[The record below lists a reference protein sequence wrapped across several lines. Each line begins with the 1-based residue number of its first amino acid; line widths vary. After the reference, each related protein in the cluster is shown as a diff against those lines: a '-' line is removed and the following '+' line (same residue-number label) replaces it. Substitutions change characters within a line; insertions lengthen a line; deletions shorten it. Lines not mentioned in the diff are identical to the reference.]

1 MRLSAS
7 ILAGALALTAE
18 AAIRFTEPVWRPDLA
33 ISVPVLAGAMAEP
46 LELPKAESFL
56 VTSPDGVRQLEDRFD
71 TFDLWTAQ
79 TIRGRWRD
87 AAGNVFYLARLTERP
102 PSDMPGTVRTRSD
115 FLEHLANTPF
125 DPENA
130 EHRDEAVLAAAPVD
144 LGRPI
149 RPRRAQRRNM
159 AGLFAYPST
168 NDHIFAAAFRPR
180 SPERGEKTDWYL
192 ALLVAAPDE
201 PSDEAFRRF
210 DEDFLDHVFVPAA
223 RARPVDKEAI
233 PAGKK
238 AAPASK
244 DGRTVFERHA
254 CTEADLLRAAVR
266 ASVANY
272 DNWHFAA
279 AEDVVVIDDLDD
291 ASRGTFIP
299 ALTNSLPRLR
309 RAYAACAPSAL
320 AATNQLAVVRVF
332 ATRKEYLAYVG
343 VQQKWTAAIW
353 DTLHRELVLYLP
365 LEGTQNL
372 LQTVWH
378 EAFHQYLA
386 YAAALVTAAPWF
398 NEGHAELFEHS
409 HLDRHGKVVFDR
421 DPASVAYVQE
431 YAASLAELLPSI
443 LRLDY
448 GEFYDGTQEEI
459 AARYRVAWALAY
471 FLEVGAPKIRF
482 QPFADLRRDYVKAL
496 VDTRSMGE
504 ADRTVF
510 SYEFREHFIAA
521 WLDFWKKQ

>member
-1 MRLSAS
+1 MRLSVS

-18 AAIRFTEPVWRPDLA
+18 AAVRFTAPVWRPNLA
-33 ISVPVLAGAMAEP
+33 LSVPALAGATAEP
-46 LELPKAESFL
+46 LELPKAESYL
-56 VTSPDGVRQLEDRFD
+56 VTTSDGVRRLEDRFD

-87 AAGNVFYLARLTERP
+87 AAGNVFYLARLAERP
-102 PSDMPGTVRTRSD
+102 PSDMPGTVRTRDD
-115 FLEHLANTPF
+115 FLDHQANTPF
-125 DPENA
+125 DPNDEA
-130 EHRDEAVLAAAPVD
+130 HRDEAVFAAAPVD
-144 LGRPI
+144 LGRPV

-168 NDHIFAAAFRPR
+168 NDHVFAVAFRPR

-201 PSDEAFRRF
+201 PADEAFRRF
-210 DEDFLDHVFVPAA
+210 DEDFLDNVSVPAA
-223 RARPVDKEAI
+223 RARR
-233 PAGKK
+233 PAAEGPSSAGGEK
-238 AAPASK
+238 ARS
-244 DGRTVFERHA
+244 
-254 CTEADLLRAAVR
+254 EADLLREAVR

-291 ASRGTFIP
+291 ASRGTFVT
-299 ALTNSLPRLR
+299 ALTNSLPPLR

-332 ATRKEYLAYVG
+332 ATREEYLAYVG
-343 VQQKWTAAIW
+343 VQNKWTAALW

-386 YAAALVTAAPWF
+386 YAAALVSAAPWF

-409 HLDRHGKVVFDR
+409 RLDRHGTVVFDR
-421 DPASVAYVQE
+421 DPAAAAYVQE
-431 YAASLAELLPSI
+431 YATSLAELLPSF
-443 LRLDY
+443 LRLNY
-448 GEFYDGTQEEI
+448 QEFYDGTQEEI
-459 AARYRVAWALAY
+459 AARYRLAWSLAY
-471 FLEVGAPKIRF
+471 FLEVGAPKVRF

-496 VDTRSMGE
+496 VDTRSMDE
-504 ADRTVF
+504 ADRAVF
-510 SYEFREHFIAA
+510 SDEFREQFIAA
-521 WLDFWKKQ
+521 WLAFWKRQ